1 LRSRVAIVQTRPVPR
16 WRVAYDPKTDGPIYS
31 AVPGFG
37 HALLASVITYAFDDL
52 RVSASL
58 WEPGQGWLPLRI
70 HPNTVRFEL
79 EHGIEDRNPYNE
91 RCIARVF
98 ATKKTIRGEYQGY
111 SDLFVPVLVEGSVEA
126 IIITGPFLRSRPTS
140 AGILRRWRYL
150 TGRRGHPADP
160 EFAWYLSALQ
170 GVLVLEGQQS
180 RRFQRLVEC
189 MARLFSGRG
198 DAEKDANRASAL
210 RAELQPARFVD
221 RMWEAVR
228 TILDERSSRTWFN
241 MHRTVELRRLGPTR
255 IADHVLVGLAST
267 LRPNDDPV
275 DEAVRREELQRAAV
289 KLTQQM
295 GEMLAGQVGDRG
307 VVFLSGASG
316 SAQRKHQRLL
326 EIAERSAKMAR
337 RDFGFSLHFGAA
349 TAPGSQPL
357 SRGYLAALA
366 AAEAA
371 FSRGERFV
379 MSDTKAARSAPSLRE
394 LRRELGPVVE
404 EQPGLIGPRFE
415 RYLEAVSVRFGDR
428 VESARAHLEVVYG
441 TLSDPLVRAGAI
453 DQRTLGALCDA
464 LDRSAGHAR
473 SMSELCAFY
482 RRAVA
487 DLSEALERPVAA
499 RRDRSLRVA
508 VEYIH
513 QHYTEPL
520 RLGQV
525 ARVAGFAP
533 GHFSKLFI
541 SREDMPFEQYLRALR
556 LERAKHLL
564 ADTVLDSTRIAELSG
579 FRSAQYFCRVFR
591 RELGTTP
598 LEYRK
603 RPRKYWPKR
612 FESTNGNT
620 RKSNVGGNGAG

>member
-1 LRSRVAIVQTRPVPR
+1 VPR
-16 WRVAYDPKTDGPIYS
+16 WRVAYDPKTDGPVYS
-31 AVPGFG
+31 AVEGFG
-37 HALLASVITYAFDDL
+37 HALLASVVTYAFDDL

-70 HPNTVRFEL
+70 HPSTTRFEL
-79 EHGIEDRNPYNE
+79 EHGVEGRNAYND

-98 ATKKTIRGEYQGY
+98 STKKTVRGEHLGY
-111 SDLFVPVLVEGSVEA
+111 SDLFVPVLVQGSVEA
-126 IIITGPFLRSRPTS
+126 IIITGPFLRTRPTS
-140 AGILRRWRYL
+140 SSILEKWRHL

-160 EFAWYLSALQ
+160 EFAWYFAALE
-170 GVLVLEGQQS
+170 GMLVLEGAQATRYQQ
-180 RRFQRLVEC
+180 LVEC

-198 DAEKDANRASAL
+198 DAGEDANRASAL
-210 RAELQPARFVD
+210 RAKLQPVRFVE

-241 MHRTVELRRLGPTR
+241 VHSTVELRRLGPTR
-255 IADHVLVGLAST
+255 ISDHVLVGLASNQK
-267 LRPNDDPV
+267 PEDDLV
-275 DEAVRREELQRAAV
+275 REAVRREGLQRAAV
-289 KLTQQM
+289 TLTQQM

-307 VVFLSGASG
+307 IVFLSGASG
-316 SAQRKHQRLL
+316 SAQHKRQRLFQ
-326 EIAERSAKMAR
+326 IAERAAKLAR
-337 RDFGFSLHFGAA
+337 KDFGFALHFGGAS
-349 TAPGSQPL
+349 APGSQPL

-371 FSRGERFV
+371 FSRRERFV
-379 MSDTKAARSAPSLRE
+379 MSDTNAARTAPSLRE
-394 LRRELGPVVE
+394 LRRELGPIVE
-404 EQPGLIGPRFE
+404 EQPSLIGPRFE

-441 TLSDPLVRAGAI
+441 TLSDPLVHSGAI
-453 DQRTLGALCDA
+453 DARTLGALCDA
-464 LDRSAGHAR
+464 LDRSASHAR
-473 SMSELCAFY
+473 SMSDLCAFY

-487 DLSEALERPVAA
+487 DLSEAVKRPVAA
-499 RRDRSLRVA
+499 RRDRTLRVA

-520 RLGQV
+520 RLEQV

-541 SREDMPFEQYLRALR
+541 SREDMPFEQYVRALR

-579 FRSAQYFCRVFR
+579 FGTAQYFCRVFR
-591 RELGTTP
+591 KEVGTTP

-603 RPRKYWPKR
+603 RPRKDWPHR
-612 FESTNGNT
+612 FESANGNT
-620 RKSNVGGNGAG
+620 RKSKEGRNRAG